1 MDLQRAR
8 SSLNSAQLCLQ
19 HRFLDSAISR
29 AYFAIFQMAVC
40 ALETRGVKR
49 TEWTHKGVHSEFVQT
64 FVRRRKIVPANFAGA
79 LPALMDLRHLAD
91 YRQPGVS
98 QRQAERAVR
107 VAEIFLQTVEKEV
120 VNAKNG

>member
-1 MDLQRAR
+1 
-8 SSLNSAQLCLQ
+8 
-19 HRFLDSAISR
+19 
-29 AYFAIFQMAVC
+29 MAVC

-64 FVRRRKIVPANFAGA
+64 FVRRRKIVPANFTGA

-120 VNAKNG
+120 VNAKDR

>member
-19 HRFLDSAISR
+19 HRFLDSAVSR

-91 YRQPGVS
+91 YRQPRLLAGWS
-98 QRQAERAVR
+98 RETAQARSESRSESLR
-107 VAEIFLQTVEKEV
+107 
-120 VNAKNG
+120 

>member
-1 MDLQRAR
+1 
-8 SSLNSAQLCLQ
+8 
-19 HRFLDSAISR
+19 
-29 AYFAIFQMAVC
+29 MAVC

-91 YRQPGVS
+91 HRQPGVS

-120 VNAKNG
+120 VNAKDG